1 MQERLVG
8 PRVGKWGQLQEW
20 MEDRDDPKDD
30 HRHTSHLFAVY
41 PGRQISPAE
50 TPEFAKAAAVSLEA
64 RGETGDARSSWT
76 WPWRCAIW
84 ARLGQGDKAAHMID
98 GLIQYNLLPNMIA
111 THPPLQLDGSFG
123 IVAGMCEMLVQSHAG
138 QIQLLPALPAAW
150 PNGSVT
156 GLRARGGFEVGIE
169 WKDGRLVAAT
179 VKSLTGNK
187 CRVAY
192 GKETRELEIAPG
204 NTSVVR
210 F

>member
-1 MQERLVG
+1 
-8 PRVGKWGQLQEW
+8 
-20 MEDRDDPKDD
+20 
-30 HRHTSHLFAVY
+30 
-41 PGRQISPAE
+41 
-50 TPEFAKAAAVSLEA
+50 
-64 RGETGDARSSWT
+64 
-76 WPWRCAIW
+76 
-84 ARLGQGDKAAHMID
+84 MID
-98 GLIQYNLLPNMIA
+98 GLFQYNLLPNMFA
-111 THPPLQLDGSFG
+111 THPPLQIDGNFG

-150 PNGSVT
+150 PSGRVT

-192 GKETRELEIAPG
+192 GKETKELEIAPG
-204 NTSVVR
+204 KTSVVR